1 MINATVLELYKVT
14 ASLLER
20 YNLEA
25 RWGWKWRWSGSSLR
39 RKRVRHCQQM
49 PPHHV
54 TSVMHLCLSIYSLSD
69 QLCLR
74 SHPWEGGMNLLTLSL
89 NLWDLMKVQS
99 YTTCDDPAWRKV
111 LTCCCQYSLNPHP
124 IVAVCSRW
132 VLLLFPLSQTESC
145 ILTFYKVLFFIEFF
159 YFFYLTKCID
169 PWSSIGLHPI
179 PFYSASDSDSSSIVC
194 CCGSSPSSHVS
205 IIIIIMVIDV
215 GLIS

>member
-14 ASLLER
+14 ACLLER

-89 NLWDLMKVQS
+89 NLWDLMKGGRNHTQLVMILHEGRYS
-99 YTTCDDPAWRKV
+99 PAAASTPSILIRSSQ
-111 LTCCCQYSLNPHP
+111 CAAGEEYYFSLSLRQNH
-124 IVAVCSRW
+124 
-132 VLLLFPLSQTESC
+132 
-145 ILTFYKVLFFIEFF
+145 
-159 YFFYLTKCID
+159 
-169 PWSSIGLHPI
+169 
-179 PFYSASDSDSSSIVC
+179 AS
-194 CCGSSPSSHVS
+194 
-205 IIIIIMVIDV
+205 
-215 GLIS
+215 

>member
-39 RKRVRHCQQM
+39 RKRGRHCQQM

-145 ILTFYKVLFFIEFF
+145 ILTFYKVPFFSLNFFIFF
-159 YFFYLTKCID
+159 IW
-169 PWSSIGLHPI
+169 P
-179 PFYSASDSDSSSIVC
+179 SASTLGPRSVSTQFRSILL
-194 CCGSSPSSHVS
+194 
-205 IIIIIMVIDV
+205 
-215 GLIS
+215 LILILPPLYAVADPHHHRMWV